1 MDASMS
7 TFIMVHNFLAM
18 LTIGLLGSERQKVEF
33 LPSMAA
39 LQRIGSWA
47 LTEPSNGSDAA
58 ALTASA
64 EWLVSGGVNG
74 RGVWRLNGQKRWI
87 GNATFAEV
95 IIVWAR
101 DTSSGQVRR
110 PATRTC
116 ELLADSTHWGRIA
129 IMHSLPAL
137 PPINFLRPNKAQP
150 KRSTPLHG
158 PGGRRVQPFQPA
170 AGHRIQLLRICGAV
184 MAELY
189 SRVGH
194 VCRQLPARRNL
205 PDRKRQ
211 RARPVCSPSSRVL
224 SAACVRAGA
233 ARLGADGS
241 GGGLAVQVS
250 VGRQ

>member
-1 MDASMS
+1 MAARGSIRHRRMVGTLISLRGEKSVIVVQAIVEIARVDASFS

-101 DTSSGQVRR
+101 DTSSGQVLPTR
-110 PATRTC
+110 PQMSET
-116 ELLADSTHWGRIA
+116 
-129 IMHSLPAL
+129 
-137 PPINFLRPNKAQP
+137 
-150 KRSTPLHG
+150 
-158 PGGRRVQPFQPA
+158 
-170 AGHRIQLLRICGAV
+170 
-184 MAELY
+184 
-189 SRVGH
+189 
-194 VCRQLPARRNL
+194 
-205 PDRKRQ
+205 
-211 RARPVCSPSSRVL
+211 
-224 SAACVRAGA
+224 
-233 ARLGADGS
+233 
-241 GGGLAVQVS
+241 
-250 VGRQ
+250 